1 MFELNYKANGKIL
14 FITHSSNRFFAE
26 LALHKGGSLQKLKL
40 NDIEIIKDLHP
51 LTYEGTYASSI
62 LFPFANRIK
71 DGKYTFKGKHFQ
83 FPINVA
89 EENNALHG
97 LVFNKTFSL
106 VESHL
111 NKNSAKII
119 LEYNEKDKAI
129 CFPFTY
135 NLQLIYTFTEG
146 EINLEMKVKNTSSS
160 SFPFTV
166 GWHPYFYTNN
176 LQDCSLQFNAK
187 NKMILD
193 DSNITIDTKTV
204 KSCETIA
211 IENNQFDDC
220 WELKSDTVVFTTP
233 DYKLTFHATGNNNF
247 LQVYTP
253 PKKDTI
259 AIEQTTGVSDSFNN
273 QIGLAN
279 LPANEAY
286 QINWSLLLENK

>member
-1 MFELNYKANGKIL
+1 MFELNYKAKGKIL
-14 FITHSSNRFFAE
+14 LIKHSSNSFFAE
-26 LALHKGGSLQKLKL
+26 LALHKGASLQKLKL
-40 NDIEIIKDLHP
+40 NNIEIIKDLHP

-71 DGKYTFKGKHFQ
+71 DGKYTFRGNHFQ
-83 FPINVA
+83 FPVNVA

-97 LVFNKTFSL
+97 LVFDKTFSL
-106 VESHL
+106 TESHL
-111 NKNSAKII
+111 NKNSAKIV
-119 LEYNEKDKAI
+119 LEYNEKNKAV

-135 NLQLIYTFTEG
+135 NLQLTYTFTKDRM
-146 EINLEMKVKNTSSS
+146 NLEMKIKNTSSS

-166 GWHPYFYTNN
+166 GWHPYFYANN

-193 DSNITIDTKTV
+193 DRNITIDTKTV

-220 WELKSDTVVFTTP
+220 WELKSDPVVFTTP
-233 DYKLTFHATGNNNF
+233 DYNLTFHATGNNNF

-253 PKKDTI
+253 PKKNTI

-273 QIGLAN
+273 QIGLAI
-279 LPANEAY
+279 LPENEAY
-286 QINWSLLLENK
+286 QINWSLFLENK